1 MATYAIAPSTGSEI
15 GMAQMRYGLQNKANY
30 NSSNLYTA
38 GNISLRT
45 ISQSPGDYQSELV
58 SQTWNTASPYG
69 FDELAGQT
77 WNDQTPFNLNIYA
90 QPQTNNNCSAFTAT
104 IKKNGTIVKTI
115 TKTSGNNPV
124 FSPTG
129 QSFSVVDT
137 DVILIEV
144 DFEQI
149 TGAGCITNYS
159 ETTVGI
165 KTGSTVF
172 NWTVK
177 ASDTGGFGDS
187 LSYQFTASL
196 SEAYVDL
203 NHVPVI

>member
-1 MATYAIAPSTGSEI
+1 MATYTIAPSGSEI
-15 GMAQMRYGLQNKANY
+15 GMAQMRYGLNNKANY
-30 NSSNLYTA
+30 NSGNLYTA
-38 GNISLRT
+38 GPISLRT
-45 ISQSPGDYQSELV
+45 ISQSPDDYQGDLT

-69 FDELAGQT
+69 FNELAGQT
-77 WNDQTPFNLNIYA
+77 WEDQVPFNLAIYA

-104 IKKNGTIVKTI
+104 IKKNGTVMKTI

-144 DFEQI
+144 DLSTI
-149 TGAGCITNYS
+149 SGAGCTS
-159 ETTVGI
+159 FFETTVDI

-172 NWTVK
+172 NWTTK
-177 ASDTGGFGDS
+177 ATDTGTFGDS
-187 LSYQFTASL
+187 FSYQFTASL
-196 SEAYVDL
+196 SEAYIDI
-203 NHVPVI
+203 NHTPVA